1 MSSEATKRGLT
12 SQMAAI
18 FFVTAGALLFQ
29 VAQTRLFSAAFGYH
43 LTYLV
48 ISVSLLGVGW
58 GATLCAVFDARS
70 RRPSVGQLALAEAV
84 SIVLA
89 LLVETHVDPL
99 SNLGLAVG
107 AAYLLGFPPFA
118 FASWIVVRSL
128 RERSPQ
134 AGKLYAADLAG
145 ASSGSVLA
153 LLGLPLL
160 GAPGLYGLAAILAA
174 VSASLSFR
182 GRLRALP
189 VATFV
194 VLTAA
199 LASWGDAVAPPQAG
213 PEKSAVYGLGIDH
226 LATRWDPMSRVDVV
240 QYEGQPIGYQYLHFV
255 DPAYDG
261 PRPDAHLMSLDL
273 SAATPILDGAG
284 DMSVLRQTIIAAPY
298 QLVADPTVLVIGPG
312 GGVDIQNALVHRARS
327 VDAIEVN
334 RAVAGLMRGEFAD
347 YSGHLY
353 TAPRV
358 RVVEDEARSYIRRS
372 SDRYDLIVMTV
383 VDSWAALA
391 SGSYA
396 LTESYLYTSEAF
408 QDYLSHLSGGGL
420 LAVGR
425 WYRDPP
431 VEMLHT
437 TQLAAIAL
445 RSEGIADVSSRMVV
459 LRYRTF
465 GLLVVQAAPFN
476 TESIAKIRTFAN
488 AHGFAIE
495 YDPLAPAGPFLAAA
509 LDARNIPATDDRPF
523 FFAADLGE
531 RQVPT
536 AYAILFVALV
546 PAVLLSYLL
555 LIRPLRR
562 AIGPALGTSVGA
574 ATTLRSL
581 AVGLGFIGA
590 EIVLLQRLTLY
601 LGQPAFALSLGL
613 AALLIGAAL
622 GSSWSARL
630 FVPKDPDQ
638 ASAVC
643 AVAVPVLLVV
653 LTWVAA
659 MTLAWPLA
667 VRSAVAVIASAGLGI
682 PLGAVFPKI
691 VAQAGAADPRLVSWA
706 WAINGAASV
715 VGSILAVALTLNI
728 GFTAVG
734 VVAAACYLVPA
745 GIARAQR
752 VWHSSKTLSERAP
765 VGT

>member
-1 MSSEATKRGLT
+1 
-12 SQMAAI
+12 MAVI
-18 FFVTAGALLFQ
+18 FFVSAGALLFQ

-58 GATLCAVFDARS
+58 GATLSAVFDARS
-70 RRPSVGQLALAEAV
+70 RRPSLGQLAIAAAV

-89 LLVETHVDPL
+89 LLVETHVDPM

-118 FASWIVVRSL
+118 FVSWIVVRSL
-128 RERSPQ
+128 REHSAQ

-145 ASSGSVLA
+145 ASTGSILA
-153 LLGLPLL
+153 LVGLPIL
-160 GAPGLYGLAAILAA
+160 GAPGLYGLAAMLAA
-174 VSASLSFR
+174 FSASLSFR
-182 GRLRALP
+182 GRTRVLP
-189 VATFV
+189 VAACVALTT
-194 VLTAA
+194 VLAG
-199 LASWGDAVAPPQAG
+199 WGDVVAPPQAG
-213 PEKSAVYGLGIDH
+213 PEKSAVYAPGIDH
-226 LATRWDPMSRVDVV
+226 LATRWDPSSRVDVV

-255 DPAYDG
+255 DPAYRG

-273 SAATPILDGAG
+273 SAATPILDGRG

-298 QLVADPTVLVIGPG
+298 ELVADPSVLVIGPG
-312 GGVDIQNALVHRARS
+312 GGVDIQNALVHGARS
-327 VDAIEVN
+327 VDAVEVN
-334 RAVAGLMRGEFAD
+334 RAVVGLMRGEFAD

-353 TAPRV
+353 TAARV

-372 SDRYDLIVMTV
+372 SDRYDLIAMTV

-408 QDYLSHLSGGGL
+408 QDYLGHLRPGGV

-437 TQLAAIAL
+437 AQLAATAF
-445 RSEGIADVSSRMVV
+445 RSEGIADVSDRMVV
-459 LRYRTF
+459 LRYLNF
-465 GLLVVQAAPFN
+465 GLLIVQPASFDR
-476 TESIAKIRTFAN
+476 ESIAKIRAFAN
-488 AHGFAIE
+488 AHHFAIE
-495 YDPLAPAGPFLAAA
+495 YDPLAPAGPFLAAV
-509 LDARNIPATDDRPF
+509 LDDRNVPATDDRPF

-531 RQVPT
+531 RSVPT
-536 AYAILFVALV
+536 AYAILFVAFV
-546 PAVLLSYLL
+546 PALLLSYLL

-562 AIGPALGTSVGA
+562 AIGPALGTSIGV

-613 AALLIGAAL
+613 AALLIGAAI
-622 GSSWSARL
+622 GSSLSARL
-630 FVPKDPDQ
+630 RQDSDQ
-638 ASAVC
+638 ASAIC
-643 AVAVPVLLVV
+643 AVAVPVLLVL

-659 MTLAWPLA
+659 ITLAWPLVA
-667 VRSAVAVIASAGLGI
+667 RGAVAVVASAGLGI

-715 VGSILAVALTLNI
+715 VGSILAVALTINV
-728 GFTAVG
+728 GFTTVG
-734 VVAAACYLVPA
+734 VVAAACYLVPVIA
-745 GIARAQR
+745 GRAQR
-752 VWHSSKTLSERAP
+752 LQPSEQTMSERSP
-765 VGT
+765 VATS

>member
-1 MSSEATKRGLT
+1 MSSEAPRRDLF
-12 SQMAAI
+12 SQMFVI
-18 FFVTAGALLFQ
+18 FFVTAAALLFQ

-58 GATLCAVFDARS
+58 GATLSAVFDARS
-70 RRPSVGQLALAEAV
+70 RRPSLAQLALVEAGSV
-84 SIVLA
+84 VLA
-89 LLVETHVDPL
+89 LLVETHIDPM

-128 RERSPQ
+128 RERSAQ

-145 ASSGSVLA
+145 ASTGSLLA
-153 LLGLPLL
+153 FVSLPLL
-160 GAPGLYGLAAILAA
+160 GAPGLYGLAATLAA
-174 VSASLSFR
+174 VSASLSLR
-182 GRLRALP
+182 GRSRVLP
-189 VATFV
+189 VAGCLA
-194 VLTAA
+194 LTAA
-199 LASWGDAVAPPQAG
+199 LAGWGDVLAPPQAG
-213 PEKSAVYGLGIDH
+213 PEKSAVYAPGIDH
-226 LATRWDPMSRVDVV
+226 LATRWDPTSRVDVV
-240 QYEGQPIGYQYLHFV
+240 QYQGQPIGYQYLHFV
-255 DPAYDG
+255 DPAYRG
-261 PRPDAHLMSLDL
+261 PQPDAHLMSLDL
-273 SAATPILDGAG
+273 SAATPILDGRG

-298 QLVADPTVLVIGPG
+298 ELVADPAVLVIGPG
-312 GGVDIQNALVHRARS
+312 GGVDIQNALVHGARS
-327 VDAIEVN
+327 VEAVEVN
-334 RAVAGLMRGEFAD
+334 RAVVGLMRGEFAD

-408 QDYLSHLSGGGL
+408 QDYLAHLSDGGA

-437 TQLAAIAL
+437 AQLAATAL
-445 RSEGIADVSSRMVV
+445 RSEGVANVSDRFVV
-459 LRYRTF
+459 LRYLNF
-465 GLLVVQAAPFN
+465 GLLIVQPGPFDL
-476 TESIAKIRTFAN
+476 ESIAKIRAFAN
-488 AHGFAIE
+488 THHFAIE

-509 LDARNIPATDDRPF
+509 RDERAIPASDDRPF
-523 FFAADLGE
+523 FFAADLGDG
-531 RQVPT
+531 RVPA
-536 AYAILFVALV
+536 AYAILFVALI

-562 AIGPALGTSVGA
+562 AIGPALGTSIGA

-601 LGQPAFALSLGL
+601 LGQPALALSLGL
-613 AALLIGAAL
+613 AALLIGAAV
-622 GSSWSARL
+622 GSSWSSKL
-630 FVPKDPDQ
+630 FMPEDPDR

-659 MTLAWPLA
+659 ITLAWPLPA
-667 VRSAVAVIASAGLGI
+667 RGGVAVVASAGLGI

-691 VAQAGAADPRLVSWA
+691 VAHAGAADPRLVSWA

-715 VGSILAVALTLNI
+715 VGSILAVALTINV
-728 GFTAVG
+728 GFTTVAA
-734 VVAAACYLVPA
+734 VAAACYLVPA
-745 GIARAQR
+745 LAGRAQR
-752 VWHSSKTLSERAP
+752 VLRGSKTLSERAP
-765 VGT
+765 VAT

>member
-1 MSSEATKRGLT
+1 
-12 SQMAAI
+12 MAAI
-18 FFVTAGALLFQ
+18 FFVTAAALLFQ

-48 ISVSLLGVGW
+48 ISVALLGVGW
-58 GATLCAVFDARS
+58 GATLCAVFDARP
-70 RRPSVGQLALAEAV
+70 RRPSLGQLAVAAAA

-89 LLVETHVDPL
+89 LIVETHVDPMA
-99 SNLGLAVG
+99 NLGLAVG

-128 RERSPQ
+128 REHSAQ

-145 ASSGSVLA
+145 ASTGSILA
-153 LLGLPLL
+153 LVGLPYL
-160 GAPGLYGLAAILAA
+160 GAPGLYGLAATLAA
-174 VSASLSFR
+174 VSAWVSLR
-182 GRLRALP
+182 GRSRVLP
-189 VATFV
+189 VVTCVALTV
-194 VLTAA
+194 VLAG
-199 LASWGDAVAPPQAG
+199 WGDIVAPPQAG
-213 PEKSAVYGLGIDH
+213 PEKSAVYAPGIDH
-226 LATRWDPMSRVDVV
+226 LATRWDPSSRVDVV
-240 QYEGQPIGYQYLHFV
+240 QYRDQPVGYQYLHFV
-255 DPAYDG
+255 DPAYSG

-273 SAATPILDGAG
+273 SAATPILDGRG

-298 QLVADPTVLVIGPG
+298 ELVANPSVLVIGPG
-312 GGVDIQNALVHRARS
+312 GGVDIQNALVHGARS
-327 VDAIEVN
+327 VEAVEVN
-334 RAVAGLMRGEFAD
+334 RAVVGLMRGEFAD
-347 YSGHLY
+347 YSGNLY

-372 SDRYDLIVMTV
+372 SDRYDLIAMTV

-396 LTESYLYTSEAF
+396 LTESYLYTAEAF
-408 QDYLSHLSGGGL
+408 QDYLGHLTPGGV

-437 TQLAAIAL
+437 AQLAAAAL
-445 RSEGIADVSSRMVV
+445 RSEGVTNVSDRMVV
-459 LRYRTF
+459 LRYLNF
-465 GLLVVQAAPFN
+465 GLLVVQPAPFDA
-476 TESIAKIRTFAN
+476 TSIAKIRSFAS
-488 AHGFAIE
+488 AHNFAIE
-495 YDPLAPAGPFLAAA
+495 YDPLAPTGAFLAAA
-509 LDARNIPATDDRPF
+509 LDDRSVPATDDRPF
-523 FFAADLGE
+523 FFATDLGNNS
-531 RQVPT
+531 VPT

-555 LIRPLRR
+555 LVRPLRR
-562 AIGPALGTSVGA
+562 AMGPALGSSVGI

-613 AALLIGAAL
+613 AALLIGAAI
-622 GSSWSARL
+622 GSSLSARL
-630 FVPKDPDQ
+630 RLDPDQ
-638 ASAVC
+638 ASAMC
-643 AVAVPVLLVV
+643 AVAVPVLLVL
-653 LTWVAA
+653 LTWIASL
-659 MTLAWPLA
+659 TLAWPLA
-667 VRSAVAVIASAGLGI
+667 ARVAVAVLASVGLGV

-715 VGSILAVALTLNI
+715 IGSILAVALTINV
-728 GFTAVG
+728 GFTTVG
-734 VVAAACYLVPA
+734 VVAAACYLVPVIA
-745 GIARAQR
+745 GRAQR
-752 VWHSSKTLSERAP
+752 LRGAAPAIGERSP
-765 VGT
+765 VAS

>member
-1 MSSEATKRGLT
+1 MSSEATKRGLF
-12 SQMAAI
+12 SQMLVI
-18 FFVTAGALLFQ
+18 FFVTAAALLFQ

-58 GATLCAVFDARS
+58 GATLSAVFDPRS
-70 RRPSVGQLALAEAV
+70 RRPSLAQLALIEAASV
-84 SIVLA
+84 VVA
-89 LLVETHVDPL
+89 LLVETHIDPM

-128 RERSPQ
+128 RDRPTQ

-145 ASSGSVLA
+145 ASTGSILA
-153 LLGLPLL
+153 LVGLPLL
-160 GAPGLYGLAAILAA
+160 GAPGLYGLAATLAA
-174 VSASLSFR
+174 VSAALSLR
-182 GRLRALP
+182 GPSRVLP
-189 VATFV
+189 VVTCVALTS
-194 VLTAA
+194 VLAG
-199 LASWGDAVAPPQAG
+199 WGDIVAPPQAG
-213 PEKSAVYGLGIDH
+213 PEKSAVYAPDIDH
-226 LATRWDPMSRVDVV
+226 LATRWDPSSRVDVV
-240 QYEGQPIGYQYLHFV
+240 QYQGQPVGYQYLHFV
-255 DPAYDG
+255 DPAYGG

-273 SAATPILDGAG
+273 SAATPILDGRG

-298 QLVADPTVLVIGPG
+298 ELVADPSVLVIGPG
-312 GGVDIQNALVHRARS
+312 GGVDIQNALVHGARS
-327 VDAIEVN
+327 VDAVEVN
-334 RAVAGLMRGEFAD
+334 RAVVGLMRGEFAD
-347 YSGHLY
+347 YSGNLY
-353 TAPRV
+353 AAPRV

-372 SDRYDLIVMTV
+372 SDRYDLIAMTV

-408 QDYLSHLSGGGL
+408 HDYLGHLSPGGV

-437 TQLAAIAL
+437 AQLAATAL
-445 RSEGIADVSSRMVV
+445 RSEGVANVSDRMVV
-459 LRYRTF
+459 LRYLNF
-465 GLLVVQAAPFN
+465 GLLLVQPAPFDAA
-476 TESIAKIRTFAN
+476 SIAKIRDFAN
-488 AHGFAIE
+488 AHNFVIE

-509 LDARNIPATDDRPF
+509 VDDRSVPATDDRPF
-523 FFAADLGE
+523 FFATDLGNN
-531 RQVPT
+531 RIPT

-555 LIRPLRR
+555 LVRPLRR
-562 AIGPALGTSVGA
+562 AIGPALATRIGL
-574 ATTLRSL
+574 ATTLRAL

-613 AALLIGAAL
+613 AALLIGAAI
-622 GSSWSARL
+622 GSSVSARL
-630 FVPKDPDQ
+630 RQDPDQ
-638 ASAVC
+638 AAAIC
-643 AVAVPVLLVV
+643 AVAVPVLLVL
-653 LTWVAA
+653 LTWVASV
-659 MTLAWPLA
+659 TLAWPLVA
-667 VRSAVAVIASAGLGI
+667 RGGVAVVASAGLGI

-715 VGSILAVALTLNI
+715 VGSILAVALTI
-728 GFTAVG
+728 SVGFTIVG
-734 VVAAACYLVPA
+734 VVAATCYVVPVIA
-745 GIARAQR
+745 GRAHR
-752 VWHSSKTLSERAP
+752 LRSTGKTMSERAP
-765 VGT
+765 VAG

>member
-1 MSSEATKRGLT
+1 MPLAARGLT
-12 SQMAAI
+12 AQMAVI
-18 FFVTAGALLFQ
+18 FFVSAGALLFQ

-58 GATLCAVFDARS
+58 GATLSAVFDARP
-70 RRPSVGQLALAEAV
+70 RRPSVGHLALAAAA

-89 LLVETHVDPL
+89 LIVETHIDPM

-118 FASWIVVRSL
+118 FVSWIVVRSL
-128 RERSPQ
+128 RERSAQ

-145 ASSGSVLA
+145 ASTGSILA
-153 LLGLPLL
+153 LVALPAL
-160 GAPGLYGLAAILAA
+160 GAPGLYGLAALLAA
-174 VSASLSFR
+174 IGVALSIR
-182 GRLRALP
+182 GIARVVPVVACIAL
-189 VATFV
+189 TT
-194 VLTAA
+194 VLAG
-199 LASWGDAVAPPQAG
+199 WGDVIAPPQAG
-213 PEKSAVYGLGIDH
+213 PEKSAVYAPGIDH

-240 QYEGQPIGYQYLHFV
+240 QYQDQPTGYQYLHFV
-255 DPAYDG
+255 DPAYAG
-261 PRPDAHLMSLDL
+261 PLPDAHLMSLDL
-273 SAATPILDGAG
+273 SAATPILDGRG
-284 DMSVLRQTIIAAPY
+284 DMSVLRATIIAAPY
-298 QLVADPTVLVIGPG
+298 QFVRDPAVLVIGPG
-312 GGVDIQNALVHRARS
+312 GGVDIQNALVHGARS
-327 VDAIEVN
+327 VEAIEVN
-334 RAVAGLMRGEFAD
+334 RGVAGLMRGEFAE

-353 TAPRV
+353 TQPRV

-372 SDRYDLIVMTV
+372 SDRYDLIAMTV

-408 QDYLSHLSGGGL
+408 QDYLGHLTDGGA

-437 TQLAAIAL
+437 AQLAANAL
-445 RSEGIADVSSRMVV
+445 RSEGIADVSTRMVV
-459 LRYRTF
+459 LRYLKF
-465 GLLVVQAAPFN
+465 GLIIVQPAGFDAA
-476 TESIAKIRTFAN
+476 SIAKIRDFAS
-488 AHGFAIE
+488 AHNFAME
-495 YDPLAPAGPFLAAA
+495 YDPLAPGGPFLAAV
-509 LDARNIPATDDRPF
+509 LDERSVPATDDRPF
-523 FFAADLGE
+523 FFAADLGDG
-531 RQVPT
+531 RVPA

-555 LIRPLRR
+555 LVRPLRR
-562 AIGPALGTSVGA
+562 AIGPALGTGIGV

-613 AALLIGAAL
+613 AALLIGAAI
-622 GSSWSARL
+622 GSSVSLRL
-630 FVPKDPDQ
+630 RQDPDR
-638 ASAVC
+638 ASAMC

-653 LTWVAA
+653 LTAVAEA
-659 MTLAWPLA
+659 TLAWPLLA
-667 VRSAVAVIASAGLGI
+667 RGAVAVIASAALGI

-691 VAQAGAADPRLVSWA
+691 VAQAGATDPRLVSWA

-715 VGSILAVALTLNI
+715 IGSILAVALTLNA

-734 VVAAACYLVPA
+734 IVAAACYLVPVLA
-745 GIARAQR
+745 GRIQR
-752 VWHSSKTLSERAP
+752 MRPREAAIGERSAAAS
-765 VGT
+765 

>member
-1 MSSEATKRGLT
+1 
-12 SQMAAI
+12 MAAI
-18 FFVTAGALLFQ
+18 FFVTAAALLFQ

-48 ISVSLLGVGW
+48 ISVALLGVGW
-58 GATLCAVFDARS
+58 GATLSAVFDARP
-70 RRPSVGQLALAEAV
+70 RRPSLGQLAVAAAA

-89 LLVETHVDPL
+89 LIVETHVEPMA
-99 SNLGLAVG
+99 NLGLAVG

-128 RERSPQ
+128 RERSAQ

-145 ASSGSVLA
+145 ASTGSILA
-153 LLGLPLL
+153 LVGLPYL
-160 GAPGLYGLAAILAA
+160 GAPGLYGLAATLAA
-174 VSASLSFR
+174 VSAWVSLR
-182 GRLRALP
+182 GRSRVLP
-189 VATFV
+189 VVTCVALTV
-194 VLTAA
+194 VLAG
-199 LASWGDAVAPPQAG
+199 WGDIVAPPQAG
-213 PEKSAVYGLGIDH
+213 PEKSAVYAPGIDH
-226 LATRWDPMSRVDVV
+226 LATRWDPSSRVDVV
-240 QYEGQPIGYQYLHFV
+240 QYRDQPVGYQYLHFV
-255 DPAYDG
+255 DPAYSG

-273 SAATPILDGAG
+273 SAATPILDGRG

-298 QLVADPTVLVIGPG
+298 ELVANPSVLVIGPG
-312 GGVDIQNALVHRARS
+312 GGVDIQNALVHGARS
-327 VDAIEVN
+327 VEAVEVN
-334 RAVAGLMRGEFAD
+334 RAVVGLMRGEFAD
-347 YSGHLY
+347 YSGNLY

-372 SDRYDLIVMTV
+372 SDRYDLIAMTV

-396 LTESYLYTSEAF
+396 LTESYLYTAEAF
-408 QDYLSHLSGGGL
+408 QDYLGHLTPGGV

-437 TQLAAIAL
+437 AQLAAAAL
-445 RSEGIADVSSRMVV
+445 RSEGVTNVSDRMVV
-459 LRYRTF
+459 LRYLNF
-465 GLLVVQAAPFN
+465 GLLVVQPAPFDA
-476 TESIAKIRTFAN
+476 TSIAKIRSFAS
-488 AHGFAIE
+488 AHNFAIE
-495 YDPLAPAGPFLAAA
+495 YDPLAPTGAFLAAA
-509 LDARNIPATDDRPF
+509 LDDRSVPATDDRPF
-523 FFAADLGE
+523 FFATDLGNNS
-531 RQVPT
+531 VPT

-555 LIRPLRR
+555 LVRPLRR
-562 AIGPALGTSVGA
+562 AMGPALGSSVGI

-613 AALLIGAAL
+613 AALLIGAAI
-622 GSSWSARL
+622 GSSLSARL
-630 FVPKDPDQ
+630 RLDPDQ
-638 ASAVC
+638 ASAMC
-643 AVAVPVLLVV
+643 AVAVPVLLVL
-653 LTWVAA
+653 LTWIASL
-659 MTLAWPLA
+659 TLAWPLA
-667 VRSAVAVIASAGLGI
+667 ARVAVAVLASVGLGV

-715 VGSILAVALTLNI
+715 IGSILAVALTINV
-728 GFTAVG
+728 GFTTVG
-734 VVAAACYLVPA
+734 VVAAACYLVPVIA
-745 GIARAQR
+745 GRAQR
-752 VWHSSKTLSERAP
+752 LRGAAPAIGERSP
-765 VGT
+765 VAS

>member
-1 MSSEATKRGLT
+1 MP
-12 SQMAAI
+12 SQAVNRALFLRMAAI
-18 FFVTAGALLFQ
+18 FFVTAAALLFQ

-48 ISVSLLGVGW
+48 ISVALLGVGW
-58 GATLCAVFDARS
+58 GATLSAVFDARP
-70 RRPSVGQLALAEAV
+70 RRPSLGQLALGAAA

-89 LLVETHVDPL
+89 LLVETHVDPM

-107 AAYLLGFPPFA
+107 AAYVLGFPPFA

-128 RERSPQ
+128 RERSAQ
-134 AGKLYAADLAG
+134 SGKLYAADLAG
-145 ASSGSVLA
+145 ASTGSILA
-153 LLGLPLL
+153 LIALPVL
-160 GAPGLYGLAAILAA
+160 GAPGLYGLAATLAA
-174 VSASLSFR
+174 VSASLSVR
-182 GRLRALP
+182 GIRRVLP
-189 VATFV
+189 VVACIA
-194 VLTAA
+194 LTAV
-199 LASWGDAVAPPQAG
+199 LAGWGDLIAPPQAG
-213 PEKSAVYGLGIDH
+213 PEKSAVYGPGIDH

-240 QYEGQPIGYQYLHFV
+240 QYEAQPTGYQYLHFV
-255 DPAYDG
+255 DPAYAG
-261 PRPDAHLMSLDL
+261 PLPDAHLMSLDL
-273 SAATPILDGAG
+273 SAATPILDGRG
-284 DMSVLRQTIIAAPY
+284 DMSVLRATIIAAPY
-298 QLVADPTVLVIGPG
+298 QLVRDPAVLVIGPG
-312 GGVDIQNALVHRARS
+312 GGVDIHNALVHGAQS

-334 RAVAGLMRGEFAD
+334 RAVVELMRGAFAD

-353 TAPRV
+353 SAPRV

-372 SDRYDLIVMTV
+372 SDSYDLIVMTV

-396 LTESYLYTSEAF
+396 LTESYLYTAEAF
-408 QDYLSHLSGGGL
+408 QDYLAHLSPGGA

-437 TQLAAIAL
+437 AQLAATAL
-445 RSEGIADVSSRMVV
+445 RSEGIADVSDRMVV
-459 LRYRTF
+459 LRYLKF
-465 GLLVVQAAPFN
+465 GLLIVQPTPFDP
-476 TESIAKIRTFAN
+476 ESIARIRTFAN
-488 AHGFAIE
+488 THNFAIE
-495 YDPLAPAGPFLAAA
+495 YDPLAPSGPFLAAA
-509 LDARNIPATDDRPF
+509 LDERSVPATDDRPF
-523 FFAADLGE
+523 FFAADLGDG
-531 RQVPT
+531 RVPA

-562 AIGPALGTSVGA
+562 AIGPALGTAIGL

-601 LGQPAFALSLGL
+601 LGQPALALSLGL
-613 AALLIGAAL
+613 AALLIGAAI
-622 GSSWSARL
+622 GSSWSSKLRQ
-630 FVPKDPDQ
+630 DPDQ

-643 AVAVPVLLVV
+643 AVAVPVLLVL
-653 LTWVAA
+653 LTWIAEI
-659 MTLAWPLA
+659 TLAWPLPA
-667 VRSAVAVIASAGLGI
+667 RGTVAVVASAGLGI

-691 VAQAGAADPRLVSWA
+691 VAHAGAADPRLVSWA

-734 VVAAACYLVPA
+734 VVAAACYLAPVL
-745 GIARAQR
+745 GGRIQQLRLR
-752 VWHSSKTLSERAP
+752 GNLMSERSA
-765 VGT
+765 VAS

>member
-1 MSSEATKRGLT
+1 MSPGARGLT
-12 SQMAAI
+12 AQMAVI
-18 FFVTAGALLFQ
+18 FFVSAGALLFQ

-58 GATLCAVFDARS
+58 GATLSAIFDARA
-70 RRPSVGQLALAEAV
+70 RRPSVGQLALAAAA

-89 LLVETHVDPL
+89 LLVETHIDPM

-118 FASWIVVRSL
+118 FVSWIVVRSL
-128 RERSPQ
+128 RERSAQ
-134 AGKLYAADLAG
+134 AGRLYAADLAG
-145 ASSGSVLA
+145 ASTGSILA
-153 LLGLPLL
+153 LVALPAL
-160 GAPGLYGLAAILAA
+160 GAPGLYGLAALLAA
-174 VSASLSFR
+174 TGASLSVR
-182 GRLRALP
+182 GISRVLPFAACIAL
-189 VATFV
+189 TT
-194 VLTAA
+194 VLAG
-199 LASWGDAVAPPQAG
+199 SGDVIAPPQAG
-213 PEKSAVYGLGIDH
+213 PEKSAVYAPGIDH

-240 QYEGQPIGYQYLHFV
+240 QYQDQPTGYQYLHFV
-255 DPAYDG
+255 DPAYVG
-261 PRPDAHLMSLDL
+261 PLPDAHLMSLDL
-273 SAATPILDGAG
+273 SAATPILDGRG
-284 DMSVLRQTIIAAPY
+284 DMSVLASTIIAAPY
-298 QLVADPTVLVIGPG
+298 QLVRDPAVLVIGPG
-312 GGVDIQNALVHRARS
+312 GGVDIQNALVNGARS

-353 TAPRV
+353 THPRV

-408 QDYLSHLSGGGL
+408 GDYLGHLTDGGA

-437 TQLAAIAL
+437 AQLAANAL

-459 LRYRTF
+459 LRYLKF
-465 GLLVVQAAPFN
+465 GLIIVQPTGFDAA
-476 TESIAKIRTFAN
+476 SLAKVRDFAG
-488 AHGFAIE
+488 AHNFAME
-495 YDPLAPAGPFLAAA
+495 YDPLAPAGPFLAAV
-509 LDARNIPATDDRPF
+509 LDERSVPATDDRPF
-523 FFAADLGE
+523 FFAADLGDG
-531 RQVPT
+531 RVPA

-562 AIGPALGTSVGA
+562 AIGPALGTGIGV

-613 AALLIGAAL
+613 AALLIGAAI
-622 GSSWSARL
+622 GSSLSSRL
-630 FVPKDPDQ
+630 RQDPDR
-638 ASAVC
+638 ASAMC
-643 AVAVPVLLVV
+643 ALAVPVLLVV
-653 LTWVAA
+653 LTAVAEA
-659 MTLAWPLA
+659 TLAWPLA
-667 VRSAVAVIASAGLGI
+667 ARGAVAVIASAGLGI

-691 VAQAGAADPRLVSWA
+691 VAQAGATDPRLVSWA

-715 VGSILAVALTLNI
+715 IGSILAVALTLNA

-734 VVAAACYLVPA
+734 VVAAACYLVPVLA
-745 GIARAQR
+745 GRIQR
-752 VWHSSKTLSERAP
+752 MRPREAAIGERSAAAS
-765 VGT
+765 

>member
-1 MSSEATKRGLT
+1 MSPDAAKRGLT
-12 SQMAAI
+12 AQMAVI
-18 FFVTAGALLFQ
+18 FFVSAGALLFQ

-58 GATLCAVFDARS
+58 GATLSAIFDARP
-70 RRPSVGQLALAEAV
+70 RRPSVGHLALAAAA

-89 LLVETHVDPL
+89 LLVETHIDPM

-118 FASWIVVRSL
+118 FVSWIVVRSL
-128 RERSPQ
+128 RERSAQ

-145 ASSGSVLA
+145 ASTGSILA
-153 LLGLPLL
+153 LVALPAL
-160 GAPGLYGLAAILAA
+160 GAPGLYGLAALLAA

-182 GRLRALP
+182 GLPRVLP
-189 VATFV
+189 VAACVALTT
-194 VLTAA
+194 VLAG
-199 LASWGDAVAPPQAG
+199 WGDVLAPPQAG
-213 PEKSAVYGLGIDH
+213 PEKSAVYGAGIDH

-240 QYEGQPIGYQYLHFV
+240 QYQDQPTGYQYLHFV
-255 DPAYDG
+255 DPAYAG
-261 PRPDAHLMSLDL
+261 PLPDAHLMSLDL
-273 SAATPILDGAG
+273 SAATPILDGRG
-284 DMSVLRQTIIAAPY
+284 DMGVLRQTIIAAPY
-298 QLVADPTVLVIGPG
+298 ELVRDPAVLVIGPG
-312 GGVDIQNALVHRARS
+312 GGVDIQNALVHGARS

-353 TAPRV
+353 TQPRV

-408 QDYLSHLSGGGL
+408 EDYLGHLSDGGA

-437 TQLAAIAL
+437 AQLAATAL
-445 RSEGIADVSSRMVV
+445 RSEGVANVSDRIVV
-459 LRYRTF
+459 LRYLKF
-465 GLLVVQAAPFN
+465 GLIIVQPTGFDAA
-476 TESIAKIRTFAN
+476 SIAKIRDFAR
-488 AHGFAIE
+488 AHNFAME
-495 YDPLAPAGPFLAAA
+495 YDPLAPAGPFLAAM
-509 LDARNIPATDDRPF
+509 LDERSVPATDDRPF
-523 FFAADLGE
+523 FFAADLGDG
-531 RQVPT
+531 RVPA

-562 AIGPALGTSVGA
+562 AIGPALGTGIGL

-581 AVGLGFIGA
+581 VVGLGFIGA

-613 AALLIGAAL
+613 AALLIGAAI
-622 GSSWSARL
+622 GSSWSSKL
-630 FVPKDPDQ
+630 PQDPDQ

-653 LTWVAA
+653 LTMVAEA
-659 MTLAWPLA
+659 TLAWPLPA
-667 VRSAVAVIASAGLGI
+667 RGAVAVIASAGLGI

-691 VAQAGAADPRLVSWA
+691 VAHAGAADPRLVSWA

-715 VGSILAVALTLNI
+715 IGSILAVALTLNA

-734 VVAAACYLVPA
+734 IVAAACYLVPVLA
-745 GIARAQR
+745 SRVQR
-752 VWHSSKTLSERAP
+752 LRLRGAAIGERSPA
-765 VGT
+765 VS

>member
-1 MSSEATKRGLT
+1 
-12 SQMAAI
+12 MAAI

-58 GATLCAVFDARS
+58 GATLSAVFDTRS
-70 RRPSVGQLALAEAV
+70 RRPSLGQLALAEAV

-128 RERSPQ
+128 RERSAQ

-145 ASSGSVLA
+145 ASTGSVLA
-153 LLGLPLL
+153 LVGLPML
-160 GAPGLYGLAAILAA
+160 GAPGLYGLAALLAA

-182 GRLRALP
+182 GRSRTLP

-194 VLTAA
+194 VLTAL
-199 LASWGDAVAPPQAG
+199 LAGWGDIVAPPQAG
-213 PEKSAVYGLGIDH
+213 PEKSAVYGSGIDH

-240 QYEGQPIGYQYLHFV
+240 QYEGQPTGYQYLHFV
-255 DPAYDG
+255 DPSYSG

-273 SAATPILDGAG
+273 SAATPILDGSA
-284 DMSVLRQTIIAAPY
+284 DMSVLRGTIIAAPY
-298 QLVADPTVLVIGPG
+298 ELVAAPTVLVIGPG
-312 GGVDIQNALVHRARS
+312 GGVDIQNALVHGALS

-408 QDYLSHLSGGGL
+408 QDYLAHLSGDGV

-437 TQLAAIAL
+437 AQLAATAL
-445 RSEGIADVSSRMVV
+445 RSEGIADVSNRMVV
-459 LRYRTF
+459 MRYRNF
-465 GLLVVQAAPFN
+465 GLLIVQSAPFDAA
-476 TESIAKIRTFAN
+476 SVAKVRAFAN
-488 AHGFAIE
+488 AHSFAIE
-495 YDPLAPAGPFLAAA
+495 FDPLAPAGPFLTAA
-509 LDARNIPATDDRPF
+509 LDDRNVPATDDRPF

-531 RQVPT
+531 RQVPA

-546 PAVLLSYLL
+546 PAILLSYLL

-562 AIGPALGTSVGA
+562 AIGPALATSVGA

-613 AALLIGAAL
+613 AALLIGAAI
-622 GSSWSARL
+622 GSSWSSKLRL
-630 FVPKDPDQ
+630 DPDQ
-638 ASAVC
+638 ASAAC

-653 LTWVAA
+653 LTWIAA
-659 MTLAWPLA
+659 ITLAWPLPA
-667 VRSAVAVIASAGLGI
+667 RGAVAVIASAGLGI

-734 VVAAACYLVPA
+734 VVAAACYLVPVLA
-745 GIARAQR
+745 GRAPKRLTGQR
-752 VWHSSKTLSERAP
+752 VARPGAASVRSAAR
-765 VGT
+765 